1 MRCLQDLN
9 EHSNWK
15 ELTMKRSFIL
25 PALLFLFALAVLFS
39 SPSSS
44 PVVKAA
50 PPDPC
55 TKCVAKVQ
63 RDFEKCEARAGG
75 PTQECYDNFNLGI
88 VDCYATVCEQ

>member
-1 MRCLQDLN
+1 
-9 EHSNWK
+9 
-15 ELTMKRSFIL
+15 MKRSFIL
-25 PALLFLFALAVLFS
+25 AAVFFLSTLAVLFS

-44 PVVKAA
+44 RVVKAS

-75 PTQECYDNFNLGI
+75 PTQECYDGFNQGI